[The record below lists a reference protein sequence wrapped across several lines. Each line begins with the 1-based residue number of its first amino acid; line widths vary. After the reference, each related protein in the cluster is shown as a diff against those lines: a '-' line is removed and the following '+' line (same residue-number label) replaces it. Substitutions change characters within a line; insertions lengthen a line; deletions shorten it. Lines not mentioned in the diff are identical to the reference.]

1 MRRRPSPRARRQES
15 LMGAELVIDAV
26 TIKRG
31 ELPIVRDVSLTCP
44 EGQVTVLLGS
54 NGAGKTTLMD
64 GVSGVI
70 PVEHGTITLDGQQVQ
85 RLARDRRAA
94 RGLAYV
100 EQGRTVFAGLTVQEN
115 LAVAARGARNVSR
128 AYELFPELQARKQV
142 TAQMLSGGEQ
152 QMLVLARAIVSQ
164 PRVLLIDEMSQGLA
178 PVIVKRMIPFVETAA
193 RSGIAVLL
201 VEQFAA
207 LALSIGVH
215 AYVLSVGSIVLEGS
229 CQDLLARPDDVR
241 HAYFAGGRDAH
252 RGHDGSSANAIPNGT
267 APLAGKNGVSSSTRS
282 SPR

>member
-1 MRRRPSPRARRQES
+1 MRRQRRQRRRPSPRARRQES

-70 PVEHGTITLDGQQVQ
+70 PVEHGTITIAGQKVQ
-85 RLARDRRAA
+85 RMVRDRRAA
-94 RGLAYV
+94 LGLAYV

-241 HAYFAGGRDAH
+241 RAYFAGG
-252 RGHDGSSANAIPNGT
+252 HDGESANATPTDTTSHRGMNGDS
-267 APLAGKNGVSSSTRS
+267 L
-282 SPR
+282 

>member
-1 MRRRPSPRARRQES
+1 
-15 LMGAELVIDAV
+15 MGAELAINGV

-31 ELPIVRDVSLTCP
+31 ELTIVRDVSLTCP
-44 EGQVTVLLGS
+44 EGQITVLLGS

-64 GVSGVI
+64 GVAGVI
-70 PVEHGTITLDGQQVQ
+70 PVEHGTITVDGQEVQ

-115 LAVAARGARNVSR
+115 LAVASRGAKNIAR

-178 PVIVKRMIPFVETAA
+178 PVIVKRMVPFVQTAA

-201 VEQFAA
+201 VEQFAS
-207 LALSIGVH
+207 LALGIGAH
-215 AYVLSVGSIVLEGS
+215 AYVLSVGNIVLTGS
-229 CQDLLARPDDVR
+229 CQDLLTHPDDVR
-241 HAYFAGGRDAH
+241 RAYFAGGH
-252 RGHDGSSANAIPNGT
+252 EGNGT
-267 APLAGKNGVSSSTRS
+267 GPATATTTATAKEPAPPAGTNGG
-282 SPR
+282 SP

>member
-1 MRRRPSPRARRQES
+1 
-15 LMGAELVIDAV
+15 MGAELVIDAV

-31 ELPIVRDVSLTCP
+31 ELPIVRDVNLTCP
-44 EGQVTVLLGS
+44 EGQVTVLLGA

-64 GVSGVI
+64 GVAGVI
-70 PVEHGTITLDGQQVQ
+70 PVEHGTITLAGQEVQ

-115 LAVAARGARNVSR
+115 LAVASGGARNTAR

-152 QMLVLARAIVSQ
+152 QMLVLARAMVSQ

-178 PVIVKRMIPFVETAA
+178 PVIVKRMIPFVQEAA

-241 HAYFAGGRDAH
+241 HAYFAGGHDAH

-267 APLAGKNGVSSSTRS
+267 TPLAGKNGVSS
-282 SPR
+282 